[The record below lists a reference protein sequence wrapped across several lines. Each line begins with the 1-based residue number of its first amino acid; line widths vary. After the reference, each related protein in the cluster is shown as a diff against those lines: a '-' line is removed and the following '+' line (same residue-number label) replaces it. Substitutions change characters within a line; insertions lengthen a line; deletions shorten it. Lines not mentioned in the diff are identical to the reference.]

1 VQKARTSASGTQN
14 DKALFCMVG
23 WDRCDFHK
31 KHSRR
36 RYVEHVFLHP
46 VGYAGHIVHSG
57 ASGARNID
65 TLFFMLMCD
74 LYGFHK
80 KRVGTCYAKLL
91 FCIRWND
98 EDITSLDT
106 TLLVTFNS
114 KVK

>member
-1 VQKARTSASGTQN
+1 VRLGLKTTKHYFAWLVGTGAIFIKSISGDVTLN
-14 DKALFCMVG
+14 M
-23 WDRCDFHK
+23 
-31 KHSRR
+31 
-36 RYVEHVFLHP
+36 YFLHP
-46 VGYAGHIVHSG
+46 VGYAGHVVHSG

-65 TLFFMLMCD
+65 TLFFMLVCD